1 MYVLKRPRVR
11 PVPRGIRI
19 SPLRRVIPTL
29 LVCLVTTACAG
40 LDLKSDRQVAR
51 DRVEA
56 YLAAHP
62 ATEKDTVTAMRRFE
76 LRSGMSKQEVAA
88 VWGKPVRIQEW
99 RDGTFDQWSFG
110 CAWPNRCEWPERR
123 LITDEPIR
131 PEAYFRNERL
141 AQWSSP

>member
-1 MYVLKRPRVR
+1 MQFLKRPRVR
-11 PVPRGIRI
+11 SIPRGIQI
-19 SPLRRVIPTL
+19 SPLRRVIPAL

-40 LDLKSDRQVAR
+40 LALKTDRQVAR

-62 ATEKDTVTAMRRFE
+62 ATETETVIAMRRFE

-99 RDGTFDQWSFG
+99 RDGTYDQWSFG
-110 CAWPNRCEWPERR
+110 CTWPNRCEWPVRR

-131 PEAYFRNERL
+131 PEAYFRNDRL

>member
-1 MYVLKRPRVR
+1 MQFSKRPRVR
-11 PVPRGIRI
+11 SIPRSIKI
-19 SPLRRVIPTL
+19 SPLRRVIPAL

-40 LDLKSDRQVAR
+40 LELKSDRQVAR
-51 DRVEA
+51 ERVEA

-62 ATEKDTVTAMRRFE
+62 ATEKETVTAMRRFE

-110 CAWPNRCEWPERR
+110 CAWPNRCE
-123 LITDEPIR
+123 
-131 PEAYFRNERL
+131 
-141 AQWSSP
+141 

>member
-1 MYVLKRPRVR
+1 MYVLKRPHVR
-11 PVPRGIRI
+11 PMLRGLQI
-19 SPLRRVIPTL
+19 SPLRRVIPAL
-29 LVCLVTTACAG
+29 MVCLVATACAG
-40 LDLKSDRQVAR
+40 LELKTDRQVAR
-51 DRVEA
+51 ERVEA

-99 RDGTFDQWSFG
+99 RDGTYDQWSFG
-110 CAWPNRCEWPERR
+110 CAWPNRCERPERH
-123 LITDEPIR
+123 LLTDEPIR
-131 PEAYFRNERL
+131 PEAYFRNDRL

>member
-1 MYVLKRPRVR
+1 MHRFRSAAFRSIGPGLGF
-11 PVPRGIRI
+11 VP
-19 SPLRRVIPTL
+19 SRRLTVMIFLGLMTA
-29 LVCLVTTACAG
+29 ACAG
-40 LDLKSDRQVAR
+40 AELKTDRQIAR

-62 ATEKDTVTAMRRFE
+62 DTGKETARTMRRFE
-76 LRSGMSKQEVAA
+76 LLRGMSKQEVAA

-110 CAWPNRCEWPERR
+110 CAWPNRCELPRR
-123 LITDEPIR
+123 RTLTEEPIR
-131 PEAYFRNERL
+131 PEAYFRNDRL